1 MAAAYRA
8 GIIGRTGQGDY
19 GHDLDLA
26 FQGLDKVTYAAVA
39 DSDPDGLRA
48 AGERLSVSSL
58 YSDYRDMLE
67 KEDLD
72 LVAVGPRWAD
82 CHAEMVIACAEAGVK
97 GIICE
102 KPLARTLEE
111 ADAMIEACDRNG
123 VRLAVAHRRANAYEQ
138 HAKKMVDDGVIGEIQ
153 VMRGHGKA
161 DRRAGAMDLAVLGT
175 HMLDSMRFLAGSDV
189 VWAHGHVTQD
199 GREINLE
206 DAYEE
211 KEGVGLVAGNGVAAY
226 YVFENGITAHY
237 ESYPGVRAGS
247 RWFGFEVY
255 GTDGIISLRNSP
267 AGEMY
272 HYPHGLWIPGEED
285 GTWERIRLE
294 EWDKHPDGTERSS
307 GEQTRLSNRMIA
319 EELVLATEEDRDVIT
334 CSSGRD
340 SLAALEMIMAVH
352 ESQRFGTRVA
362 FPLKNRRNPYE
373 VWAEVE
379 GQS

>member
-1 MAAAYRA
+1 
-8 GIIGRTGQGDY
+8 
-19 GHDLDLA
+19 
-26 FQGLDKVTYAAVA
+26 
-39 DSDPDGLRA
+39 
-48 AGERLSVSSL
+48 
-58 YSDYRDMLE
+58 
-67 KEDLD
+67 
-72 LVAVGPRWAD
+72 
-82 CHAEMVIACAEAGVK
+82 
-97 GIICE
+97 
-102 KPLARTLEE
+102 
-111 ADAMIEACDRNG
+111 
-123 VRLAVAHRRANAYEQ
+123 
-138 HAKKMVDDGVIGEIQ
+138 
-153 VMRGHGKA
+153 
-161 DRRAGAMDLAVLGT
+161 MDLAVLGT

>member
-26 FQGLDKVTYAAVA
+26 FQGLENVTYAAVA

-48 AGERLSVSSL
+48 AGERLGVSSL

-82 CHAEMVIACAEAGVK
+82 CHAEMVIACAEARVK

-138 HAKKMVDDGVIGEIQ
+138 HAKKMVNDGVIGEIQ

-175 HMLDSMRFLAGSDV
+175 HMMDSMRFFAGSDV

-319 EELVLATEEDRDVIT
+319 EELVLAIEEDRDVIA

-352 ESQRFGTRVA
+352 ESKRFETRVQ

-379 GQS
+379 GQL